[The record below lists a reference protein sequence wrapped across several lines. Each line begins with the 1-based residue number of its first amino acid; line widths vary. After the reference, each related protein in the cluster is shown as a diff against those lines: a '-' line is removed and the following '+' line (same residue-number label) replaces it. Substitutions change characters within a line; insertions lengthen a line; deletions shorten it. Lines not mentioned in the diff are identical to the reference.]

1 MKTIRD
7 LPMIL
12 KFNEEPIQDAKGR
25 NLLKGDLVVLNEAS
39 GLDND
44 ELMHNVGD
52 IFQFVGGLDDN
63 IGCFIHC
70 NYNVRSDFFAD
81 RTFKIIKQPQKMKQN
96 NSTNFKE
103 FLASEMAHI
112 DAMHLTDKTY
122 EEHYSEL
129 IQWRDFD
136 LFHYWLRY
144 NGVFDGGESM
154 LNNIKTILLN
164 S

>member
-1 MKTIRD
+1 MEQSIYDDK
-7 LPMIL
+7 
-12 KFNEEPIQDAKGR
+12 NR
-25 NLLKGDLVVLNEAS
+25 NLEIGDLVLLVEARD
-39 GLDND
+39 LDND
-44 ELMHNVGD
+44 DLIHNAGD
-52 IFQFVGGLDDN
+52 IFQFVGGMDDN

-70 NYNVRSDFFAD
+70 KTNKGTNFFAD
-81 RTFKIIKQPQKMKQN
+81 RTLKIIKKSNKMKQN

>member
-1 MKTIRD
+1 M
-7 LPMIL
+7 
-12 KFNEEPIQDAKGR
+12 EQPIYDDKNR
-25 NLLKGDLVVLNEAS
+25 NLEIGDLVLLVEARD
-39 GLDND
+39 LDND
-44 ELMHNVGD
+44 DLIHNAGD
-52 IFQFVGGLDDN
+52 IFQFVGGMDDN

-70 NYNVRSDFFAD
+70 KTNKGTNFFAD
-81 RTFKIIKQPQKMKQN
+81 RTLKIIKKSNKMKQN